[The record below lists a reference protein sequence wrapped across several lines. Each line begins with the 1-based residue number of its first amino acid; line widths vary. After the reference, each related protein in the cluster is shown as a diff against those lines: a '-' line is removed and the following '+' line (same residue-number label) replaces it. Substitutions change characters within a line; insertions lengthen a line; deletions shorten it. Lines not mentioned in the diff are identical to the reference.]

1 VEWGLGSFQVRANL
15 GQHSLDKTDTV
26 DLRTF
31 NLAVMAGFIF

>member
-1 VEWGLGSFQVRANL
+1 LGSFQVRANF
-15 GQHSLDKTDTV
+15 GQNSLDKSKAV